1 MGQFF
6 KIGLKI
12 FLYILGTAITIALL
26 LLIVAKLKYFSIV
39 HPTPKNITENI
50 SPGNYGQYVN
60 NFIGTGGFPSWV
72 CGMNF
77 PGATV
82 PFGMVRLSPET
93 ITLLPKNKMLLP

>member
-39 HPTPKNITENI
+39 HPTPEEYYREYKSREL
-50 SPGNYGQYVN
+50 
-60 NFIGTGGFPSWV
+60 W
-72 CGMNF
+72 
-77 PGATV
+77 A
-82 PFGMVRLSPET
+82 VRQ
-93 ITLLPKNKMLLP
+93 